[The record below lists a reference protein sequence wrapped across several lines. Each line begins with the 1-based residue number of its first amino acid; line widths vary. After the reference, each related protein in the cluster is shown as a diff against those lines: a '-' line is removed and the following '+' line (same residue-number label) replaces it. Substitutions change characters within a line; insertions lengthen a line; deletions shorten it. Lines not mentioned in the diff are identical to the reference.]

1 MHAYTYAH
9 KCTPFSHV
17 LSTPG
22 QEEDLSL
29 LTSCTDKVKAQRLA
43 DHFTAPIIPTA
54 PHRKRRQGWKRS
66 DKIWSSVSHYAR
78 QNSVAGWNDLLALPP
93 VGHFAAVAPA
103 ITFASA
109 VKVPINAIAVPIIVV
124 WCLYPRP
131 IISRDNISKYPMTG
145 YWYSWSRPFMSSIPF
160 EFMSSIPSKFMSSI
174 LSSREVENPNHY
186 DSHSLWWL

>member
-1 MHAYTYAH
+1 MHIHTH
-9 KCTPFSHV
+9 INV
-17 LSTPG
+17 RLSPTSYLR
-22 QEEDLSL
+22 QAKRTTS
-29 LTSCTDKVKAQRLA
+29 SCTDKVKAQRLA

-160 EFMSSIPSKFMSSI
+160 EFMSSI

-186 DSHSLWWL
+186 DSHSLRWL